1 VVHQSELGVVVVVV
15 MVVVA
20 VVAEV
25 VDKQQKKQVV
35 PIHLYGISVGSKQKI
50 EL

>member
-1 VVHQSELGVVVVVV
+1 MVVV

-20 VVAEV
+20 VVAEVVDKQQKAEV

>member
-1 VVHQSELGVVVVVV
+1 

-20 VVAEV
+20 VVAEVVDKQQKAEV